1 MIEIKPINC
10 EVVKP
15 VIPPIEKQGLMV
27 KGDKLFP
34 DPYSNIF
41 LVARKR
47 SGKTSAIFKILREC
61 MTKDTTLICFVST
74 IHKDKTWQLIT
85 KYFEKKGNQVL
96 KYTSF
101 MEDGI
106 NQLEA
111 LVKHL
116 ENENPEE
123 EEEEQ
128 KVVIPKPKQ
137 VIKCTD
143 DDEECKEERKRKS
156 KYVPLE
162 YIIVCDDLSDELKN
176 KSLVSLLKKNR
187 HFKAK
192 CILSSQYIHDL
203 LPASLKQ
210 IDYWLIFKGMPDD
223 KLQHI
228 YKMADISI
236 PFELFVQIYKK
247 ATEKMYSFL
256 YIDTQKEIFR
266 RNFNCIFRIP
276 EL

>member
-10 EVVKP
+10 EIVRP
-15 VIPPIEKQGLMV
+15 VIPPIEKQGLLV
-27 KGDKLFP
+27 KGSKLFP

-74 IHKDKTWQLIT
+74 IHKDRTWQLIT
-85 KYFEKKGNQVL
+85 KYFENKGNNVL
-96 KYTSF
+96 KYTSL

-116 ENENPEE
+116 ENENPEDE
-123 EEEEQ
+123 EEKE
-128 KVVIPKPKQ
+128 KVIQGRGVLKFN
-137 VIKCTD
+137 
-143 DDEECKEERKRKS
+143 DDEEEIKGEGKRKS

-192 CILSSQYIHDL
+192 VIISSQYLNDL
-203 LPASLKQ
+203 LPESLKQ
-210 IDYWLIFKGMPDD
+210 IDYWLVFKSIPEE

-236 PFELFVQIYKK
+236 PYELFIQIYKK

-256 YIDTQKEIFR
+256 YIDTQREQFR
-266 RNFNCIFRIP
+266 RNFNCIFKIP
-276 EL
+276 EI